1 MNNAIPELL
10 PTYVAGTLPPEN
22 VVNIKNAFAV
32 IYDNL
37 PPRPDV
43 TQVAVDAMSK
53 MGDRREKDAKAI
65 SKVLKAS
72 PNVLFPPLTPQK
84 LADTLV
90 LNDQVYEIQ
99 LEVDELSAYVK
110 NLVDVTGAQGTNWAV
125 FAKHTVDILSK
136 AQNADAK
143 VILEKLIKGLK
154 EVEQEM
160 SVNKLSKSDKEAI
173 KERRDAEKAQKAADK
188 LQKAAEKAQSKK

>member
-1 MNNAIPELL
+1 MNNAIPELM
-10 PTYVAGTLPPEN
+10 PTYVTGTLTPEN
-22 VVNIKNAFAV
+22 ATNIRNAFAV

-84 LADTLV
+84 LADTLT

-110 NLVDVTGAQGTNWAV
+110 NLVDVTGAQGTNWAI
-125 FAKHTVDILSK
+125 FAKHTVDFLAKST
-136 AQNADAK
+136 NADAK

-173 KERRDAEKAQKAADK
+173 KERREAEKAQKAAEK
-188 LQKAAEKAQSKK
+188 AQKAAEKAQAKK